1 MRVLPVQFSE
11 LNRKAVRVTAAWL
24 RENARRE
31 GALGE
36 AEDQRPTGR
45 GGRRGWGE
53 AAIFKGRPT
62 WKSLRGKFSQEPGL
76 LVTC

>member
-24 RENARRE
+24 RENTRSE

-45 GGRRGWGE
+45 GGGK
-53 AAIFKGRPT
+53 AAIFKGKRT
-62 WKSLRGKFSQEPGL
+62 WKPLRGKFSKEPGL